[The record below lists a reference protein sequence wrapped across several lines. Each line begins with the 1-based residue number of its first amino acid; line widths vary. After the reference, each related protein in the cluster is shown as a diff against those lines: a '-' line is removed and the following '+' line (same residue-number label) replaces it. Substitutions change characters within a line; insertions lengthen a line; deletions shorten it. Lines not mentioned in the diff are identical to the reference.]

1 MSETDVHDA
10 LARHTDEYSIVRELH
25 RVRPHATYE
34 VRFRDERAIC
44 KVETHPE
51 ADLGREAAATRYV
64 AETTSVPVP
73 ELLAIGDDH
82 YVARW
87 SDAVP
92 DGTPTRD
99 EARIHALGRGLATLH
114 AETAEIGWT
123 GFLRPA
129 SAVGSP
135 TAPPIDTR
143 PCWSDTLI
151 ELLEKRARFLDGV
164 GYGDLARDVLAWVR
178 ENRDLFDEAGD
189 AVLCHGNYFGEH
201 VAGDDGGD
209 GVHVGTDAD
218 GAVTT
223 VIDFEH
229 AVAAPAEWDYL
240 RTVLPVFG
248 PGAEHDVPESVFRE
262 AYESVRPLPA
272 GFDRRRNAL
281 TLCNGL
287 SYLRS
292 LHLQR
297 GDRDPDHA
305 VARHARGLA
314 GSVRD
319 RLGSLRDENRHRTD
333 A

>member
-1 MSETDVHDA
+1 MTETDVHDA
-10 LARHTDEYSIVRELH
+10 LTRYTDEYSIVRELH
-25 RVRPHATYE
+25 RVRPHVTYE
-34 VRFRDERAIC
+34 VRFRGERAIC

-64 AETTSVPVP
+64 AEATSVPVP
-73 ELLAIGDDH
+73 EPLAIGDDH

-92 DGTPTRD
+92 DDTPTRD
-99 EARIHALGRGLATLH
+99 EARIRALGRGLATLH
-114 AETAEIGWT
+114 AETDEIGWT
-123 GFLRPA
+123 GFLQPA
-129 SAVGSP
+129 SAVDDP
-135 TAPPIDTR
+135 TVPPIDTR
-143 PCWSDTLI
+143 ACWSDTLI
-151 ELLEKRARFLDGV
+151 EFLERRARFLDGV

-201 VAGDDGGD
+201 VGVDEGGQS
-209 GVHVGTDAD
+209 
-218 GAVTT
+218 TT

-248 PGAEHDVPESVFRE
+248 PGAEHDVSESVFRE

-272 GFDRRRNAL
+272 GFDERRNAL

-314 GSVRD
+314 GSVRN
-319 RLGSLRDENRHRTD
+319 RLDSL
-333 A
+333 